1 MDENR
6 GQPPSAP
13 QAKKRWVTILV
24 LLAAII
30 YGILPIDAIP
40 DVIPIFGLGDDALV
54 ILGSLI
60 YFYKNF
66 VKTRSTG
73 PARGE

>member
-1 MDENR
+1 MDENG
-6 GQPPSAP
+6 GQPISAP
-13 QAKKRWVTILV
+13 QAKRRWVAILV

-30 YGILPIDAIP
+30 YGIMPIDAIP
-40 DVIPIFGLGDDALV
+40 DVIPILGLGDDALV

-66 VKTRSTG
+66 IKTQPPG
-73 PARGE
+73 PAQGD